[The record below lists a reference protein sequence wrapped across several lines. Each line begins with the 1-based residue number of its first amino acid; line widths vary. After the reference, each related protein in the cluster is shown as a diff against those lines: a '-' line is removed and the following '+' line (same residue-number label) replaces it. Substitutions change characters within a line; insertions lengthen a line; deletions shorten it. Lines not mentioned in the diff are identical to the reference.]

1 VKWPWIRKQV
11 PSPARA
17 LSIGDAWSFRHPVDP
32 PLAPRLAVRD
42 ARDAVHKAVT
52 EMNERGSLDAG
63 NGDVLDA
70 WIDSLRPQWIAHHV
84 MAGTDSEAAAQL
96 AVGEYEA
103 AAAAARARAEAR
115 KEERDHT
122 QRLLGIFEQ
131 RLVKPNE
138 APAMV
143 HADRRRRPRPSL
155 DALEGL
161 TPQRGWK
168 FVSILLLALAT
179 AGDLASFYI
188 ALAGMTGQEA
198 WMVWL
203 LTVALTA
210 AAVGIM
216 HVVGRT
222 ARNLREGQGGLGR
235 TALVLMTIGWVVLG
249 AAAFFVRTQV
259 EAPTASTGVPAFGG
273 GESAAAGGDDPL
285 LCALLLAALYVGSG
299 ILAFYIGFSDHHPR
313 MAAYLRLRADLVT
326 QQEQPA
332 QAEETAIDAERRFET
347 AKAEVART
355 TDRTAAAEAS
365 VDAEIAELKELV
377 RIHVAGLLGEPAAT
391 NNLTTGRGTGTAVRP
406 EGPRINAIPMGGP
419 QLDLPPVP
427 RNGNGHPAGAH

>member
-1 VKWPWIRKQV
+1 VKRPWTRKQV

-17 LSIGDAWSFRHPVDP
+17 LSIGGAWSFRHPTDP
-32 PLAPRLAVRD
+32 PLAPRLPVRE

-52 EMNERGSLDAG
+52 EMNQRGALDAG

-84 MAGTDSEAAAQL
+84 MASTDGEAAAQL

-103 AAAAARARAEAR
+103 AAAAARARAEA
-115 KEERDHT
+115 KQEERDHT
-122 QRLLGIFEQ
+122 QRLLTIFEQ
-131 RLVKPNE
+131 RLVTPNE
-138 APAMV
+138 APAMD

-168 FVSILLLALAT
+168 FVSILLLALAA

-188 ALAGMTGQEA
+188 TLAGMDDQQP

-210 AAVGIM
+210 AAIGVM

-235 TALVLMTIGWVVLG
+235 AALVLMTIGWIVLG
-249 AAAFFVRTQV
+249 AATFILRTQ
-259 EAPTASTGVPAFGG
+259 ADSTSASTAVATFDAETSAQTGG
-273 GESAAAGGDDPL
+273 NEPL
-285 LCALLLAALYVGSG
+285 LFAILLAALYVGSG

-313 MAAYLRLRADLVT
+313 MASYLQLRADLAR
-326 QQEQPA
+326 QQEQAA
-332 QAEETAIDAERRFET
+332 QAEQTAIDAHRRFET
-347 AKAEVART
+347 AKAEVDRT

-365 VDAEIAELKELV
+365 VDAEIAELKELA

-391 NNLTTGRGTGTAVRP
+391 NNLTTGRGAAAANRP
-406 EGPRINAIPMGGP
+406 GGPPLGAIPRQGSP
-419 QLDLPPVP
+419 LDLPPMP
-427 RNGNGHPAGAH
+427 MNGNGHPAAAH

>member
-1 VKWPWIRKQV
+1 M
-11 PSPARA
+11 
-17 LSIGDAWSFRHPVDP
+17 
-32 PLAPRLAVRD
+32 
-42 ARDAVHKAVT
+42 
-52 EMNERGSLDAG
+52 E
-63 NGDVLDA
+63 
-70 WIDSLRPQWIAHHV
+70 
-84 MAGTDSEAAAQL
+84 
-96 AVGEYEA
+96 
-103 AAAAARARAEAR
+103 
-115 KEERDHT
+115 
-122 QRLLGIFEQ
+122 
-131 RLVKPNE
+131 
-138 APAMV
+138 

-188 ALAGMTGQEA
+188 TLAGMTGQEA

-203 LTVALTA
+203 LTLALTA

-235 TALVLMTIGWVVLG
+235 PALVLMTIGWVVLG

-259 EAPTASTGVPAFGG
+259 EGPSTSTGAPVFGVEAG
-273 GESAAAGGDDPL
+273 AAASGDDPL
-285 LCALLLAALYVGSG
+285 LSAILLAALYVGSG

-313 MAAYLRLRADLVT
+313 MASYLRLRADLAI
-326 QQEQPA
+326 QQEQAA

-347 AKAEVART
+347 AKAELTRT

-406 EGPRINAIPMGGP
+406 EGPRISAIPMKGP
-419 QLDLPPVP
+419 RLDLPPVP

>member
-1 VKWPWIRKQV
+1 VKWPWTRKHV

-17 LSIGDAWSFRHPVDP
+17 HSNGDARSFRHPVDP
-32 PLAPRLAVRD
+32 PLAPRLPVRE

-52 EMNERGSLDAG
+52 EMNDRGALDAG

-84 MAGTDSEAAAQL
+84 MASTDSEAAAQL

-103 AAAAARARAEAR
+103 AAAAAQVRADA
-115 KEERDHT
+115 KKGERDHT
-122 QRLLGIFEQ
+122 QRLLTIFEQ
-131 RLVKPNE
+131 RLVAPNE
-138 APAMV
+138 APAMD

-161 TPQRGWK
+161 KPQRGWK
-168 FVSILLLALAT
+168 VISFLLLALAT

-188 ALAGMTGQEA
+188 TLAGMTGQEA

-210 AAVGIM
+210 AAVGVM

-235 TALVLMTIGWVVLG
+235 TALVLMTVGWVVLG

-259 EAPTASTGVPAFGG
+259 EAPTASTGAPVFGAEG
-273 GESAAAGGDDPL
+273 SAAASGDDPL
-285 LCALLLAALYVGSG
+285 LSAILLAALYVGSG

-313 MAAYLRLRADLVT
+313 MASYLQLRADLVK
-326 QQEQPA
+326 QQEEAA
-332 QAEETAIDAERRFET
+332 QAEQAAIDAQRRFET
-347 AKAEVART
+347 AQAEVART
-355 TDRTAAAEAS
+355 TGRTAAAEAS
-365 VDAEIAELKELV
+365 VVAEIAELKELV

-391 NNLTTGRGTGTAVRP
+391 NNLTTGRGTGSATRP
-406 EGPRINAIPMGGP
+406 AGPPIGAIPMQG
-419 QLDLPPVP
+419 LPPVSM
-427 RNGNGHPAGAH
+427 NGNGHPAGAR

>member
-1 VKWPWIRKQV
+1 VKWPWTRKQV

-17 LSIGDAWSFRHPVDP
+17 VSIGDAWSFRHPTDP
-32 PLAPRLAVRD
+32 PLAPRLPVRD
-42 ARDAVHKAVT
+42 ARDAVYKAVT
-52 EMNERGSLDAG
+52 EMNARGALDAG

-84 MAGTDSEAAAQL
+84 MASTDSEAAAQL

-103 AAAAARARAEAR
+103 AAAAARARAEAK

-122 QRLLGIFEQ
+122 QRLLTIFEQ
-131 RLVKPNE
+131 RLVAPNE
-138 APAMV
+138 VPAMD

-161 TPQRGWK
+161 KPQRGWK
-168 FVSILLLALAT
+168 VISILLLALAT

-188 ALAGMTGQEA
+188 TLAGMTGQEA

-210 AAVGIM
+210 AAVGVM

-235 TALVLMTIGWVVLG
+235 TALVLMTIGWIVLG
-249 AAAFFVRTQV
+249 AAAFYVRTQV
-259 EAPTASTGVPAFGG
+259 EAPSTSTGAPRFGADAG
-273 GESAAAGGDDPL
+273 AAASGDDPL
-285 LCALLLAALYVGSG
+285 LSAILLAALFVGSG
-299 ILAFYIGFSDHHPR
+299 ILAFYIGFSEHHPR
-313 MAAYLRLRADLVT
+313 MAAYLQLRADLAK
-326 QQEQPA
+326 QQEQA
-332 QAEETAIDAERRFET
+332 ALAEQTAIDAQRRFET
-347 AKAEVART
+347 AKAEVDRT

-365 VDAEIAELKELV
+365 VDAEVAELKELA

-391 NNLTTGRGTGTAVRP
+391 NNLTTGRGTDAAARP
-406 EGPRINAIPMGGP
+406 GGPPRGAIPRQGSP
-419 QLDLPPVP
+419 LDLPHMSM
-427 RNGNGHPAGAH
+427 NGNGHPAGAH